1 MLLKLQSMDKEFTNP
16 IRCPNAAA
24 SFPGVSKTDTPKLI
38 NCTL

>member
-24 SFPGVSKTDTPKLI
+24 MLCPDVSETDIPKLI
-38 NCTL
+38 